1 MSRCRPASPWTFC
14 VQARTLGA
22 PQQGRMQSRWEWSPR
37 HLSGAATSSL
47 WRTSSTPARP
57 CRCAGQHCYGF
68 WSLQQRLMTA
78 SVTLMGART
87 VQELCGRLRA
97 QGAASVAVIALL
109 DKAARRTV
117 DLTPDYRG
125 FEVTAPPPVPHG
137 KLCKHVRTCMSP
149 ACAWTLLV
157 LHKCAAQH
165 GKKKRADA
173 VG

>member
-1 MSRCRPASPWTFC
+1 
-14 VQARTLGA
+14 
-22 PQQGRMQSRWEWSPR
+22 
-37 HLSGAATSSL
+37 
-47 WRTSSTPARP
+47 
-57 CRCAGQHCYGF
+57 
-68 WSLQQRLMTA
+68 MTA